1 MNYRGFNEDREVF
14 TKYLKDAKSAMHQ
27 VSEKADEEFL
37 SKEDM
42 AKIADVQETLNDL
55 YKKLSGKK

>member
-14 TKYLKDAKSAMHQ
+14 TKYLKDAKSAMHH
-27 VSEKADEEFL
+27 VSEKADEDFL

-42 AKIADVQETLNDL
+42 AKIADVQETLNEL
-55 YKKLSGKK
+55 YKKLSKRD